1 MHQLFKSAMIFKL
14 AGPLPAADVVEQA
27 LAAAAFVPC
36 TATQDHAIG
45 FVPPREDNGAFLEAV
60 AGQWI
65 ARAMIETKTVPGPLV
80 RKKAQEAADQ
90 IEATTGR
97 KPGRKEMKA
106 LREDALMAL
115 LPAAF
120 PKQAPI
126 TIWTDPATGLVVLDT
141 ASQARA
147 DDVVTLLVR
156 AIDGLALTIPATQVT
171 PAAAMTQWLVSE
183 PADWPGDFAV
193 ERECELRSNDE
204 EQAAVRF
211 TRHNLVTDEVR
222 RHIAEGKLPTRL
234 ALSWDGRLA
243 FVLTDAGCLKKIQFL
258 DGVFDGRDDSDAD
271 GFDTD
276 VAIATG
282 ELGRMIPAL
291 FDAMGGLLQQEG
303 GAA

>member
-1 MHQLFKSAMIFKL
+1 MQQLFKSAMIFKL

-60 AGQWI
+60 GGEWI
-65 ARAMIETKTVPGPLV
+65 LRAMIETKTVPGPLV
-80 RKKAQEAADQ
+80 RKKAKEAADQ

-106 LREDALMAL
+106 LREDAFMAL

-120 PKQAPI
+120 PKQLAV
-126 TIWTDPATGLVVLDT
+126 TIWIDRASSLLVLDT

-147 DDVVTLLVR
+147 DYVVTLLVR
-156 AIDGLALTIPATQVT
+156 AIDGLALTIPQTKVT
-171 PAAAMTQWLVSE
+171 PASAMTQWLTAE

-193 ERECELRSNDE
+193 ERECELCSTDE
-204 EQAAVRF
+204 EKAAVRF
-211 TRHNLVTDEVR
+211 TRHNLVTEEVR

-243 FVLTDAGCLKKIQFL
+243 FVLTDAGNLKKLQFL
-258 DGVFDGRDDSDAD
+258 DGAFDGRDDDED
-271 GFDTD
+271 GFDAD

-282 ELGRMIPAL
+282 ELGQMIPAL
-291 FDAMGGLLQQEG
+291 FNAMGGLIQQEG

>member
-14 AGPLPAADVVEQA
+14 AGTLPAADVIEQA

-45 FVPPREDNGAFLEAV
+45 FVPPREENGAFLEAV

-97 KPGRKEMKA
+97 KPGRKEMKG

-120 PKQAPI
+120 PKQTAVTVWI
-126 TIWTDPATGLVVLDT
+126 DRASGLLVLDT

-147 DDVVTLLVR
+147 DEVVTLLVR
-156 AIDGLALTIPATQVT
+156 AIDGLALSLPQTKVT
-171 PAAAMTQWLVSE
+171 PASAMTQWLTAE
-183 PADWPGDFAV
+183 PEDWPEGFAV
-193 ERECELRSNDE
+193 ERECDLCGSDE
-204 EQAAVRF
+204 EKAVVRF

-234 ALSWDGRLA
+234 ALSWEGRLA
-243 FVLTDAGCLKKIQFL
+243 FVLTDAGNLKKLQFL
-258 DGVFDGRDDSDAD
+258 DGAFDGRDDAED
-271 GFDTD
+271 GFDAD

-282 ELGRMIPAL
+282 ELGKMIPAL
-291 FDAMGGLLQQEG
+291 FDAMGGLMQQEG

>member
-1 MHQLFKSAMIFKL
+1 MIFKSATIFR
-14 AGPLPAADVVEQA
+14 LPPGQQLDAQKVEQA

-45 FVPPREDNGAFLEAV
+45 FVPPREGNGAFLEAV

-65 ARAMIETKTVPGPLV
+65 ARAMIETKTVPGPVV
-80 RKKAQEAADQ
+80 RKKADEAAAQ

-97 KPGRKEMKA
+97 KPGRKEMKQ

-120 PKQAPI
+120 PKQLAV
-126 TIWTDPATGLVVLDT
+126 TIWIDRAAGLLVLDT

-147 DDVVTLLVR
+147 DDVVSLLVR
-156 AIDGLALTIPATQVT
+156 AIDGLALSLPQTKVT
-171 PAAAMTQWLVSE
+171 PVSAMVQWLTAE
-183 PADWPGDFAV
+183 AAFEWPDGFCV
-193 ERECELRSNDE
+193 ERECELCSTDE
-204 EQAAVRF
+204 EKAAVRF

-234 ALSWDGRLA
+234 ALSWEGRLA

-258 DGVFDGRDDSDAD
+258 DGAFDGRDDDD
-271 GFDTD
+271 GFDAD

-282 ELGRMIPAL
+282 ELGKMIPAL